1 MAAKMGGT
9 AGIRSCP
16 SWDGIF
22 LFFQK
27 KKGEADENETMAKN
41 PRSLFPTSF

>member
-27 KKGEADENETMAKN
+27 KKGEADENETMAKRLHSRFPN
-41 PRSLFPTSF
+41 PF